1 MKLQKGKEWI
11 SEHGQILAAGL
22 MILIFAVAVV
32 IWQIGGKSSQKQNI
46 GYTQTEES
54 EALAE
59 LVMPEQVETEALSET
74 EQNET
79 EQIETEQTETTEI
92 AVEPVDEQTK
102 PVVEESPKQEVDVQA
117 PAEVQEEP
125 QNPVS
130 ESEEAAAPALTVYDT
145 GNESLNQLCDG
156 IVYSIANDSM
166 SQRDKARAVYDWV
179 ENNIRYSGTT
189 PITDWITGGISTL
202 NSRKGNCFG
211 FYSVSASL
219 LTRLGIENMEIH
231 EEDDSHFWNLVKIDG
246 AWYHFDT
253 TKGWGTER
261 FLWTD
266 AQMDAYEYDNGTYGV
281 IRYNWDH
288 SKYPATP

>member
-1 MKLQKGKEWI
+1 MSVQKIKAWL
-11 SEHGQILAAGL
+11 SEYGR
-22 MILIFAVAVV
+22 ILIAGFAILIIAGGIV
-32 IWQIGGKSSQKQNI
+32 IWQSGGKSSQKQKVGN
-46 GYTQTEES
+46 TQTEET
-54 EALAE
+54 EGAAE
-59 LVMPEQVETEALSET
+59 RVLPEPVETEALSET
-74 EQNET
+74 EQNVT
-79 EQIETEQTETTEI
+79 EQMETEQTEI
-92 AVEPVDEQTK
+92 AETVVAPPAEQPEPV
-102 PVVEESPKQEVDVQA
+102 EEENPDQEAAADLG
-117 PAEVQEEP
+117 VQEAAEIP
-125 QNPVS
+125 AS
-130 ESEEAAAPALTVYDT
+130 ESVEAVAPALTVYDT
-145 GNESLNQLCDG
+145 GNASLNQLCDG

-166 SQRDKARAVYDWV
+166 SEREKARAVYDWV

-231 EEDDSHFWNLVKIDG
+231 EEDDSHFWNLVKVDG

>member
-1 MKLQKGKEWI
+1 MTLKVQKGKEWL
-11 SEHGQILAAGL
+11 SEHGQILAAGIV
-22 MILIFAVAVV
+22 ILIFVVVIV
-32 IWQIGGKSSQKQNI
+32 IWQIGGKNSQKQNTSH
-46 GYTQTEES
+46 TQTEET
-54 EALAE
+54 EVLAE

-74 EQNET
+74 EQ
-79 EQIETEQTETTEI
+79 IETEQAEATEI
-92 AVEPVDEQTK
+92 AVEPMDEQPK
-102 PVVEESPKQEVDVQA
+102 PVVDESPEQEADAQA
-117 PAEVQEEP
+117 PADVQEEP
-125 QNPVS
+125 QTPAS
-130 ESEEAAAPALTVYDT
+130 ETAEAVAPALTVYDT

-219 LTRLGIENMEIH
+219 LTRLGIENIEIH
-231 EEDDSHFWNLVKIDG
+231 EEDDSHFWNLVNIDG

-288 SKYPATP
+288 SKYPPTP